1 MNPSTR
7 TTTPTIL
14 VEVPLV
20 SAGDTVSA
28 MQRRPE
34 VVLWGAGMV
43 AGVHAAACQALDWR
57 VSAVASR
64 NTERAANLAANVQAR
79 AMSFDELIAQRHGDI
94 AIVATP
100 PAAHVDAA
108 IALLDAGYHVVVEAP
123 LACSLTEADRLI
135 EAEERVGRPVLYSEH
150 LASAPTVDG
159 LLVRVGGIGALTHL
173 SARAT
178 QPPPSWRP
186 ADGIDA
192 HWGGAALFDLGVH
205 PVGLTLRTAA
215 ESGAGRPLSLSAV
228 VIDAG
233 TRHEHGTI
241 KLRFESGLVAT
252 ITARWQPDSTPDWDL
267 QVSSAGAVLR
277 AQLYPTPTLEHNG
290 DPVPIGAP
298 IRADGGPSLVDDY
311 GYAPQLKRYWT
322 NIRTGRP
329 VPATSRLGR
338 QVLDVICAAHWSAGR
353 DAIDVP
359 LPFPGPRDRTPAELL
374 DG

>member
-1 MNPSTR
+1 
-7 TTTPTIL
+7 
-14 VEVPLV
+14 
-20 SAGDTVSA
+20 

-43 AGVHAAACQALDWR
+43 AGVHVAACQALDWR

-64 NTERAANLAANVQAR
+64 SAERSAELAASATSQVA
-79 AMSFDELIAQRHGDI
+79 SFDDLTTGRRGDI

-123 LACSLTEADRLI
+123 LACTLAEADRLI
-135 EAEERVGRPVLYSEH
+135 AAEDRVDRPVLYSEH
-150 LASAPTVDG
+150 LAAAPTVDG
-159 LLVRVGGIGALTHL
+159 LLVRVAGIGALTHL
-173 SARAT
+173 SARAI
-178 QPPPSWRP
+178 QAPPSWRP
-186 ADGIDA
+186 DDGIDA
-192 HWGGAALFDLGVH
+192 QWGGGALFDLGVH
-205 PVGLTLRTAA
+205 PVGLALRTAA
-215 ESGAGRPLSLSAV
+215 ESGAGRPVSLTAV
-228 VIDAG
+228 IIDAG

-252 ITARWQPDSTPDWDL
+252 VVARWQPDSTPDWDL
-267 QVSSAGAVLR
+267 QASSARAVLR
-277 AQLYPTPTLEHNG
+277 AELYPSPTLEHNG
-290 DPVPIGAP
+290 DPVPIGSP
-298 IRADGGPSLVDDY
+298 IRAAGGPSLVEDY

-353 DAIDVP
+353 DAIEVP
-359 LPFPGPRDRTPAELL
+359 LPFSGPRDRTPSELL
-374 DG
+374 GM